1 MTSFKAQGHNLDSRH
16 PGYLLSDRA
25 ARTTCRARRAELEAN
40 PKALPAFHGPLR
52 SAFTQTDRH
61 HHLEV
66 QPATADY
73 AHTGHGPAKSD
84 RATCVG
90 CHQKQAT
97 HQPEATSCKGCHVF
111 GDGAGK
117 R

>member
-1 MTSFKAQGHNLDSRH
+1 MTSFKAQGHNLDLRH

-25 ARTTCRARRAELEAN
+25 ARTTCRARRANLEAN

-73 AHTGHGPAKSD
+73 ALTVPGLDSAGLCASWAWE
-84 RATCVG
+84 RAVRNVTA
-90 CHQKQAT
+90 QA
-97 HQPEATSCKGCHVF
+97 A
-111 GDGAGK
+111 
-117 R
+117 

>member
-25 ARTTCRARRAELEAN
+25 ARTTCRARRANLEAK
-40 PKALPAFHGPLR
+40 PKALPPFRGPLR

-73 AHTGHGPAKSD
+73 APPAS
-84 RATCVG
+84 RTTV
-90 CHQKQAT
+90 
-97 HQPEATSCKGCHVF
+97 
-111 GDGAGK
+111 GDGALPLGAGDALIVGTT
-117 R
+117 RCLNENR

>member
-66 QPATADY
+66 QPATADDCQRKVEMSGFLQSRNVRIIRLR
-73 AHTGHGPAKSD
+73 TL
-84 RATCVG
+84 
-90 CHQKQAT
+90 
-97 HQPEATSCKGCHVF
+97 E
-111 GDGAGK
+111 
-117 R
+117 